1 MPCPAWFRMTPVE
14 FPGLAAWKLRYL
26 ERNCMSRR
34 VLGLKRSIGRDYNP
48 VPISLSLIEGTCASG
63 TIRSAP
69 ALQAHPGVST
79 GRLPPTHMSR
89 MLRTWPREQA
99 SPHAGFQ
106 VDLKGQVAL
115 VTGASRGIGRA
126 IAVRLA
132 SCGATVVGV
141 ARSLEGLQ
149 ATLQAIHDAGGTAE
163 GFAADVADSSE
174 VKRIVDEVE
183 AKYQRI
189 SVLVNNAGITRD
201 GLMLRMEDDAWQEV
215 IDTNLKGTFL
225 FSRAVGVV
233 MMRARC
239 GRIINISSVAGLVG
253 NPGQANYA
261 ASKAGVIGF
270 SKTVARELAARGITV
285 NVIAPGFITTDMT
298 DVLPD
303 KIKTEVKERIPLRR
317 FGTPDDIAD
326 LVCYLAS
333 PGASYLTGQVIA
345 VDGGLT
351 V

>member
-1 MPCPAWFRMTPVE
+1 MAE
-14 FPGLAAWKLRYL
+14 AA
-26 ERNCMSRR
+26 S
-34 VLGLKRSIGRDYNP
+34 
-48 VPISLSLIEGTCASG
+48 
-63 TIRSAP
+63 
-69 ALQAHPGVST
+69 
-79 GRLPPTHMSR
+79 
-89 MLRTWPREQA
+89 A

-149 ATLQAIHDAGGTAE
+149 ATFQAIHDAGGTAE
-163 GFAADVADSSE
+163 GFAANVADSTE
-174 VKRIVDEVE
+174 VKRIIDEVE

-233 MMRARC
+233 MMRARY